1 MWGALGFY
9 LLLSAESVTGIHA
22 LGAQEIPVVL
32 VHTAGKGRLE
42 RIVRQSATLHPFE
55 EVAVHA
61 KVSGYVR
68 EVRVDLGARV
78 ETGQVL
84 AVLDLP
90 EEESELLMAQ
100 AEIKTAGAQLKKA
113 SANIKLKQA
122 VLDLTKSLFEK
133 QGRTQFQLDEAQSDL
148 ELAVAE
154 LDLARARLEEAGAR
168 VKKAAVLV
176 DFGQVRAPFSGVI
189 TKRLVDTGA
198 LVKSGASGEAKALFV
213 AQRTDRLRC
222 RVEIPERDVIF
233 VLESF
238 RAKTLAVK
246 IVLDALPAQTLE
258 MEPAAVA
265 SGLARFSSSVH
276 PESHH
281 MLAEFD
287 VVNDE
292 RALLPGLFGKATI
305 EARSPASESV
315 VLVAN
320 TAIQAPR
327 RGKPFVYVVK
337 EEPGVAKLEERFVE
351 LGLSDG
357 TRIEVLSGLLEGER
371 VVVRGGGG
379 LVQGQSVSVRSD
391 APAEGKQ

>member
-1 MWGALGFY
+1 M
-9 LLLSAESVTGIHA
+9 LLSAAGGPGVHG

-32 VHTAGKGRLE
+32 AHTAEKGRLE
-42 RIVRQSATLHPFE
+42 RFVRQSATLHPFE
-55 EVAVHA
+55 DVAVHA
-61 KVSGYVR
+61 RVSGYVR

-90 EEESELLMAQ
+90 EEEAKFLEAQ
-100 AEIKTAGAQLKKA
+100 VEVKTADAQLKKS
-113 SANIKLKQA
+113 SANLRLKQA

-133 QGRTQFQLDEAQSDL
+133 QGRTQFQLDEAQADL

-154 LDLARARLEEAGAR
+154 LELARARIEEAVAR
-168 VKKAAVLV
+168 VRKAAVLV
-176 DFGQVRAPFSGVI
+176 DFGQVRAPFSGVV

-198 LVKSGASGEAKALFV
+198 LVKSGASGEAQPLFV
-213 AQRTDRLRC
+213 VQRTDRLRC

-258 MEPAAVA
+258 MAPAAVA
-265 SGLARFSSSVH
+265 SGLARFASSVH

-287 VVNDE
+287 IVNDD

-305 EARSPASESV
+305 EAQSPASEAV

-327 RGKPFVYVVK
+327 RGRPFVFVVK
-337 EEPGVAKLEERFVE
+337 EEPGVAKLEERSVE

-379 LVQGQSVSVRSD
+379 LIEGQSVSVCSD
-391 APAEGKQ
+391 APAEGKP